1 MSVTTTLLDHLQ
13 ATSPHGVYESAHS
26 PLRQSHPFLLQ
37 QLSQV
42 CQSAVFCDSAIY
54 RTLELVPKMLNWV
67 EIRRVRRPHHSLNSR
82 TSQELGDDSTPV
94 RAGVIVHKDE
104 TITNGSGMWY
114 NMWAQNFSNISNGIQ
129 ISVYLYKRCLVGKG
143 NITPD
148 HNTTATKGC
157 NWLYTAFRMLFPP
170 PAPDTSSSINMPER
184 QARIS
189 SVNKTFFHCCLVH
202 RECALA
208 HLKRAS
214 RCRNIKIAFLTKR
227 LA

>member
-1 MSVTTTLLDHLQ
+1 
-13 ATSPHGVYESAHS
+13 
-26 PLRQSHPFLLQ
+26 
-37 QLSQV
+37 
-42 CQSAVFCDSAIY
+42 
-54 RTLELVPKMLNWV
+54 
-67 EIRRVRRPHHSLNSR
+67 
-82 TSQELGDDSTPV
+82 
-94 RAGVIVHKDE
+94 
-104 TITNGSGMWY
+104 MWY

-129 ISVYLYKRCLVGKG
+129 ISAYLYKRCLVGKG

-157 NWLYTAFRMLFPP
+157 NWLDTAFRMLFPP
-170 PAPDTSSSINMPER
+170 PAPDLLPSICRR

-214 RCRNIKIAFLTKR
+214 RCRIIKIAFLTKSSIEPSTVKTISDR
-227 LA
+227 LHTNPLLIRSAKPSLDL